1 VFELDCADLVVIAGE
16 LYGIAPAAALDQL
29 DIDAAR
35 AALAEADLTATRPAE
50 ADLTATRPAEADL
63 TVAPLGRESTV
74 VHQRG
79 VAAGSPKGTFHDR
92 EDFCVP

>member
-1 VFELDCADLVVIAGE
+1 MFELDCADLVVIAGE

-50 ADLTATRPAEADL
+50 ADLT
-63 TVAPLGRESTV
+63 VAPLGRESTV